1 MSLSRPIPS
10 RRASADTAP
19 RPISLVPPAAVA
31 ADAPGINI
39 VYAVRG
45 CVIGHIRNMT
55 FCAWDAPPQ
64 AQHVEA
70 FTALAAQLTQ
80 TYALCSNVSLVL
92 RNADLPG
99 DEARVAL
106 ERLTSEY
113 ARSIHSVALVI
124 DGSGFR
130 ASIIRSFLTGL
141 HLLRGNGYRC
151 KTFAKPTEANPWLL
165 PAHNADTA
173 ITLTEREMQEACEA
187 IFARMSQESAPAARS
202 G

>member
-1 MSLSRPIPS
+1 MPS
-10 RRASADTAP
+10 RRLSALP
-19 RPISLVPPAAVA
+19 PRRPISLAPPAPVA

-55 FCAWDAPPQ
+55 ICAWNAAPE

-70 FTALAAQLTQ
+70 FMALAAEITQ
-80 TYALCSNVSLVL
+80 TYPLCSNISLVM
-92 RNADLPG
+92 RDADLPEA
-99 DEARVAL
+99 EARVAL

-113 ARSIHSVALVI
+113 ARFIHSVALVI

-151 KTFAKPTEANPWLL
+151 KTFGKPTEANPWLL
-165 PAHNADTA
+165 PPHNADTG
-173 ITLTEREMQEACEA
+173 ITLTEREMQEACEV
-187 IFARMSQESAPAARS
+187 IFARMAQESAPHARPA
-202 G
+202 